1 MYAVLSTV
9 NQRLDLTGQRHIKM
23 PYKDPEKHKQRLRDA
38 RAANKQWA
46 IEYKGDKCESCGLI
60 PEYLVVL
67 EFHHKDMN
75 EKEFN
80 ISRESNM
87 CLDSF
92 KKKVTPELDK
102 CALLCAN
109 CHRTEHA
116 KWNEERIRND

>member
-23 PYKDPEKHKQRLRDA
+23 PYKDPEKQKQRLRDA
-38 RAANKQWA
+38 RATNKQWA
-46 IEYKGDKCESCGLI
+46 IDYKGGKCESCGLV

-67 EFHHKDMN
+67 EFHHRNMN

-109 CHRTEHA
+109 CHRI
-116 KWNEERIRND
+116 EE

>member
-1 MYAVLSTV
+1 
-9 NQRLDLTGQRHIKM
+9 M
-23 PYKDPEKHKQRLRDA
+23 PYKDPEKQKQRLRDA
-38 RAANKQWA
+38 RATNKQWA
-46 IEYKGDKCESCGLI
+46 IDYKGGKCESCGLV

-67 EFHHKDMN
+67 EFHHRDMN

-109 CHRTEHA
+109 CHRIEHA
-116 KWNEERIRND
+116 KWNEERMKKC

>member
-23 PYKDPEKHKQRLRDA
+23 PYKVPEKQKQRLRDA
-38 RAANKQWA
+38 RATNKQWA
-46 IEYKGDKCESCGLI
+46 IDYKGGKCESCGLV

-67 EFHHKDMN
+67 EFHHRNMN

-109 CHRTEHA
+109 CHRIEHA
-116 KWNEERIRND
+116 KWNEERMKK

>member
-38 RAANKQWA
+38 RSANKQWA
-46 IEYKGDKCESCGLI
+46 IEYKGGKCEFCGLT

>member
-1 MYAVLSTV
+1 MYAVLLTV

-23 PYKDPEKHKQRLRDA
+23 PYKDPEKQKQRLRDA
-38 RAANKQWA
+38 RATNKQWA
-46 IEYKGDKCESCGLI
+46 IDYKGGKCESCGLV

-67 EFHHKDMN
+67 EFHHRNMN

-109 CHRTEHA
+109 CHRIEHA
-116 KWNEERIRND
+116 KWNEERMKK